1 MKTTLTIAEQSE
13 IMEMARWITK
23 CPSMAGPAGTTA
35 YIIKPDIMRQLKW
48 LVISIDIRESQVIE
62 TTIA

>member
-23 CPSMAGPAGTTA
+23 CPSMVGPAGTTA
-35 YIIKPDIMRQLKW
+35 YMIKPDIMLQLKW
-48 LVISIDIRESQVIE
+48 LVISIDIRESQMIE
-62 TTIA
+62 ATIP